1 MEWDVI
7 DFFIKTIWLCILLW
21 NSSNVVF
28 GFIMEECADYYQVV
42 GKEARFAPKQ
52 FKPKHLLGHLGDIKA
67 IGFERGA
74 DKLGVPARLSTQAR
88 AVLFFGAIVTF
99 SDIGTRQAIMLLFQ
113 TEQVFINL
121 SALRQNQLLGN
132 IQR

>member
-1 MEWDVI
+1 M
-7 DFFIKTIWLCILLW
+7 DFFIKPIWLCILLW

-42 GKEARFAPKQ
+42 GKEAIFTPQKFNAKK
-52 FKPKHLLGHLGDIKA
+52 FLGYQNDIKA

-113 TEQVFINL
+113 TEQVFINP
-121 SALRQNQLLGN
+121 SALRQNQLLSN